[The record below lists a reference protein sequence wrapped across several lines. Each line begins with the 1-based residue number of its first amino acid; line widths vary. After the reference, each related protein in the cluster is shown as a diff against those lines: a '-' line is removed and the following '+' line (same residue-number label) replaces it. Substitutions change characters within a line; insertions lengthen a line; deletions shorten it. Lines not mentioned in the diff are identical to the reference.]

1 MSCNIY
7 VDNNEVSKAI
17 IVASKGN
24 SILATRYVTE
34 LHSPEF
40 AKKLKD
46 RMEIDVNNI
55 PKKDL
60 EEVIKLLQEYHN
72 NLYPDVNYSTQ
83 LNTSDSPVTKFGY
96 DSVDTRKEGK
106 KHAANF
112 MLSAYHQ
119 LVHEKDKTITQ
130 VLKEFKDKTGKD
142 ISPRDYFANTCI
154 AKVKDLILDRLI
166 SKNLATKEEVIKV
179 LTEMAFATG
188 KQIYFSMR

>member
-24 SILATRYVTE
+24 YFLAPRYATE

-72 NLYPDVNYSTQ
+72 SLYPNINYSTQ
-83 LNTSDSPVTKFGY
+83 LNTSDSLVTRFGY
-96 DSVDTRKEGK
+96 DSVATREQGK

-112 MLSAYHQ
+112 MLNAYHK
-119 LVHEKDKTITQ
+119 LLHEQDKTISQ
-130 VLKEFKDKTGKD
+130 VLKEIKDAIGVDMTPKG
-142 ISPRDYFANTCI
+142 
-154 AKVKDLILDRLI
+154 
-166 SKNLATKEEVIKV
+166 
-179 LTEMAFATG
+179 
-188 KQIYFSMR
+188 

>member
-7 VDNNEVSKAI
+7 VTNNEVSNAI
-17 IVASKGN
+17 IAVSKGN
-24 SILATRYVTE
+24 NVLATRYMTE
-34 LHSPEF
+34 LHSPKF
-40 AKKLKD
+40 AKRLKD

-83 LNTSDSPVTKFGY
+83 LNTSDSSVTRFGY
-96 DSVDTRKEGK
+96 DSVATREQGK

-119 LVHEKDKTITQ
+119 LLHDQLPLYLITC
-130 VLKEFKDKTGKD
+130 V
-142 ISPRDYFANTCI
+142 SPSPTLERCT
-154 AKVKDLILDRLI
+154 VWL
-166 SKNLATKEEVIKV
+166 E
-179 LTEMAFATG
+179 
-188 KQIYFSMR
+188 